1 MLHRQDYIIRLIE
14 QMGSALVQLAQK
26 ILNLTPSELPET
38 EAELNALAHRVGM
51 DLGLARRLDVESLH
65 VMITAAG
72 TVDPGRCWIL
82 AELLYLQGLQ
92 AERGQ
97 QLEAAQQSYSR
108 SLHLYGLVEPQY
120 TPLIELPAAA
130 ERLRE
135 LNERLLELGAAPGR
149 VPE

>member
-1 MLHRQDYIIRLIE
+1 MLHRQDYMLRLIE
-14 QMGSALVQLAQK
+14 QMGSSLVELARR
-26 ILNLTPSELPET
+26 ILNLDPTELPET
-38 EAELNALAHRVGM
+38 AAELNALAHRVGM

-65 VMITAAG
+65 IMITAAG

-82 AELLYLQGLQ
+82 AELLYLHGLQ

-97 QLEAAQQSYSR
+97 QLEAAQQSYGR
-108 SLHLYGLVEPQY
+108 SLHLYRQVEPEY

-135 LNERLLELGAAPGR
+135 LNERLLELGATPGR
-149 VPE
+149 GPE